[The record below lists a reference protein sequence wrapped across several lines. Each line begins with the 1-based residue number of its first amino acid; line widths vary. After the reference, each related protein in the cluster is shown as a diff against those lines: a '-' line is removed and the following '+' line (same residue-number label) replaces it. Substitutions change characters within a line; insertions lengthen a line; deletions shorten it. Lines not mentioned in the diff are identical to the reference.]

1 MEKDK
6 TKSTVLII
14 SMGFLLIYLFTDIQ
28 FFLYFSLAVGIL
40 GLSDTM
46 SRIIDKL
53 WMGLSK
59 LLSYIV
65 PNILLTLVFYLVLL
79 PFALISRF
87 FHKDLLLLSPDHDTY
102 WVEDENEPDP
112 KSFEKPW

>member
-6 TKSTVLII
+6 TKTTVLTI
-14 SMGFLLIYLFTDIQ
+14 SMGFLLIYFFTEIRI
-28 FFLYFSLAVGIL
+28 FLYISLIVGIL
-40 GLSDTM
+40 GLSDYV

-53 WMGLSK
+53 WMGLTK

-65 PNILLTLVFYLVLL
+65 PNILLTFVFYLVLF
-79 PFALISRF
+79 PFALINKVVN
-87 FHKDLLLLSPDHDTY
+87 KDTLFLSPDHETY